1 MPPRVRAV
9 VRQVVWAFLTLVVLS
24 VVTFFSVN
32 AGRSPDDLATQ
43 ALGKQ
48 ASPEARTDYI
58 RTYHLDDP
66 VVLRYERWLSDFAT
80 GDLGFSYINQRPVE
94 PDIMPRLW
102 RTLTLA
108 VASLIFAV
116 PVALLVGLYT
126 ARRWGTRRETG
137 IGFIV
142 IALNAMPEFVVG
154 ISLLVVLASTL
165 HLLPPDSSAL
175 AFSGGDHVRAYVLP
189 ILTLVLVTSPYMA
202 RVTRAAARETL
213 AAPYTRAAIFRGLT
227 RRRILWD
234 YAMRN
239 AAVPIVNAIAINL
252 VYLIGGVIVV
262 ENVFSFPGI
271 GQALIQ
277 AIAHGDAIT
286 VQAIALLLGGI
297 FILISLAA
305 DFLVIYLNPRLRV
318 TVKT

>member
-1 MPPRVRAV
+1 MF
-9 VRQVVWAFLTLVVLS
+9 RQVAWALLTLVVLS
-24 VVTFFSVN
+24 LVTFFAVN
-32 AGRSPDDLATQ
+32 AGRSPNDLAKQ
-43 ALGKQ
+43 ALGRQ
-48 ASPEARTDYI
+48 ASPEARSDYI
-58 RTYHLDDP
+58 RTYQLEDP
-66 VVLRYERWLSDFAT
+66 VVVRYGRWLGDFAT

-94 PDIMPRLW
+94 PDIMPRLS

-116 PVALLVGLYT
+116 PVSLLIGLYT
-126 ARRWGTRRETG
+126 ARRWGTKREAG
-137 IGFIV
+137 LSLVV

-154 ISLLVVLASTL
+154 ISLLVIFASTL

-175 AFSGGDHVRAYVLP
+175 AFSGGNHAQAYVLP
-189 ILTLVLVTSPYMA
+189 ILTLVLVTAPYMA
-202 RVTRAAARETL
+202 RVTRVAVRETL
-213 AAPYTRAAIFRGLT
+213 AAPYTRAAIFRGLG

-239 AAVPIVNAIAINL
+239 AAVPIVSAIAINL

-277 AIAHGDAIT
+277 AISHGDAIT
-286 VQAIALLLGGI
+286 VQAIALTLGGI

-305 DFLVIYLNPRLRV
+305 DFVVIYLNPRLRPV
-318 TVKT
+318 VKT

>member
-1 MPPRVRAV
+1 M
-9 VRQVVWAFLTLVVLS
+9 VRQVIWAFLTLVVLS
-24 VVTFFSVN
+24 LVTFFAVN

-48 ASPEARTDYI
+48 ASPRARSDYI
-58 RTYHLDDP
+58 RTYHLGDS
-66 VVLRYERWLSDFAT
+66 VVVRYERWLGDFVT

-108 VASLIFAV
+108 VTSLMFAV
-116 PVALLVGLYT
+116 PLSLVLGLYT
-126 ARRWGTRRETG
+126 ARRWGTRREAG
-137 IGFIV
+137 ISFVV

-154 ISLLVVLASTL
+154 ISLLVILASTF

-175 AFSGGDHVRAYVLP
+175 AFSGGNHAQAYVLP
-189 ILTLVLVTSPYMA
+189 ILTLVLVTTPYMA

-213 AAPYTRAAIFRGLT
+213 AAQYTRAAIFRGLS

-239 AAVPIVNAIAINL
+239 AAVPIVNAVAINL

-277 AIAHGDAIT
+277 AISHGDAIT

-305 DFLVIYLNPRLRV
+305 DVLVIYLNPRLRA
-318 TVKT
+318 TVKM